1 MQIKDLGEQG
11 ILQIVQKFCPPDI
24 IGDDGAI
31 LNFPNSRNLVVTSDM
46 LVDDVHFSDRT
57 TTAFDAGWRAT
68 AVNLSDLAAMGAE
81 PLGITVALGLPAS
94 TEVNWLEQLYQG
106 ITSCLEQYRTPIVG
120 GDLVRSP
127 IKTIAITAFGHSR
140 PDFKI
145 CRHVAKVN
153 QVIVATGLH
162 GLAKAGLEI
171 LLKPEIADHLSDQVK
186 QKFIQAHQ
194 RPQPRLDVL
203 KILGEILVSESLPRQ
218 FQPQPIAIAGM
229 DSSDGLADAITQ
241 ICRASKVGAYI
252 DGKSIPIPV
261 EMQKLVSEKEA
272 INWALY
278 GGEDFQL
285 VLCLPIHIGKKLVQK
300 LQYGATI
307 VGVTTACDTDIVLVD
322 NQGLW
327 QKLTSDRSFQHF

>member
-1 MQIKDLGEQG
+1 
-11 ILQIVQKFCPPDI
+11 
-24 IGDDGAI
+24 
-31 LNFPNSRNLVVTSDM
+31 
-46 LVDDVHFSDRT
+46 
-57 TTAFDAGWRAT
+57 
-68 AVNLSDLAAMGAE
+68 
-81 PLGITVALGLPAS
+81 
-94 TEVNWLEQLYQG
+94 
-106 ITSCLEQYRTPIVG
+106 
-120 GDLVRSP
+120 
-127 IKTIAITAFGHSR
+127 
-140 PDFKI
+140 
-145 CRHVAKVN
+145 
-153 QVIVATGLH
+153 
-162 GLAKAGLEI
+162 
-171 LLKPEIADHLSDQVK
+171 
-186 QKFIQAHQ
+186 
-194 RPQPRLDVL
+194 
-203 KILGEILVSESLPRQ
+203 
-218 FQPQPIAIAGM
+218 M

-327 QKLTSDRSFQHF
+327 QKLTCDRSFQHF